1 MARRYGVPKKDVL
14 PDPKY
19 NSKVVTKL
27 INQVM
32 LDGKKGIAQNI
43 VYNAFDIASSKL
55 GVPQMDAFNQALE
68 NVSPVV
74 ETKARRI
81 GGGANFQVPVEV
93 TKDRRQTLAI
103 RWLVNFSRRRSERTM
118 IERLAAE
125 IVDAYNNTGASI
137 KRKEEMHRQAEANK
151 AFAHMRW

>member
-1 MARRYGVPKKDVL
+1 MARRNCAVKKDVL
-14 PDPKY
+14 PDSKY
-19 NSKVVTKL
+19 NSKIVTKL

-43 VYNAFDIASSKL
+43 VYCAFDTASAKL
-55 GVPQMDAFNQALE
+55 GVSQMDAFMQALE
-68 NVSPVV
+68 NISPVV
-74 ETKARRI
+74 ETKARRT
-81 GGGANFQVPVEV
+81 GGANYQVPVEIS
-93 TKDRRQTLAI
+93 KDRRQTLAI
-103 RWLVNFSRRRSERTM
+103 RWLVNFSRKRSERTM
-118 IERLAAE
+118 IERLSAE

>member
-1 MARRYGVPKKDVL
+1 MARRSGVPKKDVL

-55 GVPQMDAFNQALE
+55 GVPQMDAFSQALE

-81 GGGANFQVPVEV
+81 GGGANFQVPVEI